1 MGKSLDFF
9 PVYHNIVNM
18 DISRIY
24 APKILSDL
32 EKKMVI
38 VTGPRQVGKTWISK
52 KIATKFKRPLYLNY
66 DNDEH
71 REIIDAGDWDADVD
85 LLILDEIH
93 RKANWKRFVKGVYD
107 TKPASMRMLITG
119 SARLDVMQNIGESMA
134 GRFFVHH
141 ILPLSVAELNQVEG
155 NEVTQTV
162 SPLTH
167 LLERS
172 GFPEPF
178 LASQEDSQRWHTLYL
193 DSLIRA
199 DVLNFATV
207 DDLQALTNVVKHLQ
221 TSVASSVSYSSIA
234 QNIGKSPE
242 TVKRY
247 IQILSDLYII
257 FIVRP
262 FSHKI
267 NRAILKEPKI
277 YFYDTAL
284 VSSEASRLENL
295 VALELLKDVRY
306 RENHTGIQRTVHYV
320 RTKENKEVD
329 FLIAEGS
336 TPLQLIEVKQSD
348 ITVSKNL
355 RIFSEKYDIPAVQ
368 IVRNTTLTKVNRD
381 GVVVQ
386 NMAEFLG
393 ELLQV

>member
-1 MGKSLDFF
+1 
-9 PVYHNIVNM
+9 M

-52 KIATKFKRPLYLNY
+52 QIATHFKRPLYLNY
-66 DNDEH
+66 DNYEQ
-71 REIIDAGDWDADVD
+71 RQIIDAADWDSDVD

-93 RKANWKRFVKGVYD
+93 RKTNWKQFVKGIYD
-107 TKPASMRMLITG
+107 TRPTSMRMLLTG
-119 SARLDVMQNIGESMA
+119 SARLDVMQKIGESMA

-141 ILPLSVAELNQVEG
+141 ILPLSVAELRQVEASDLALP
-155 NEVTQTV
+155 V
-162 SPLTH
+162 SSLTH

-178 LASQEDSQRWHTLYL
+178 LASQEDSQRWHPLYL

-207 DDLQALTNVVKHLQ
+207 DDLQAMTNVVKQLQ
-221 TSVASSVSYSSIA
+221 LSVASPVSYSSIA
-234 QNIGKSPE
+234 KNIGKSPE

-247 IQILSDLYII
+247 IQILSDLYIV
-257 FIVRP
+257 FIIRP

-267 NRAILKEPKI
+267 HRAILKEPKI

-284 VSSEASRLENL
+284 VPGAAARLENL

-306 RENHTGIQRTVHYV
+306 RENHTGVTRTVHYI

-329 FLIAEGS
+329 FLIAEGNM
-336 TPLQLIEVKQSD
+336 PLQLIEVKQSD
-348 ITVSKNL
+348 ITVSKSL
-355 RIFSEKYDIPAVQ
+355 RQFSEKYQIPAIQ
-368 IVRNTTLTKVNRD
+368 IVKNTTLTKVNRD

-386 NMAEFLG
+386 NMRDYLG
-393 ELLQV
+393 ALLQL

>member
-1 MGKSLDFF
+1 
-9 PVYHNIVNM
+9 M

-38 VTGPRQVGKTWISK
+38 VTGPRQVGKTWISQ
-52 KIATKFKRPLYLNY
+52 KIATKFQRPLYLNY
-66 DNDEH
+66 DNYEH
-71 REIIDAGDWDADVD
+71 RAIIDAADWGADVD

-93 RKANWKRFVKGVYD
+93 RKSNWKQFVKGIYD
-107 TKPASMRMLITG
+107 TKPTNMRMLLTG

-141 ILPLSVAELNQVEG
+141 ILPLSVAELDTVEQG
-155 NEVTQTV
+155 RQ
-162 SPLTH
+162 SAPALSLTH

-178 LASQEDSQRWHTLYL
+178 LASQEDAKRWHTLYL

-221 TSVASSVSYSSIA
+221 ASVASPVSYSSIA

-257 FIVRP
+257 FLVRP

-277 YFYDTAL
+277 YFYDIAL
-284 VSSEASRLENL
+284 VPDESARLENL

-306 RENHTGIQRTVHYV
+306 RENHTGTKRTVHYI

-329 FLIAEGS
+329 FLIAEGN
-336 TPLQLIEVKQSD
+336 TALQLIEVKRSD
-348 ITVSKNL
+348 ISVSKNL
-355 RIFSEKYDIPAVQ
+355 KMFSNKYGIPGIQ
-368 IVRNTTLTKVNRD
+368 IVQNTTLTKVDRD
-381 GVVVQ
+381 GIVVQ
-386 NMAEFLG
+386 NMAEFLRS
-393 ELLQV
+393 LLQI

>member
-1 MGKSLDFF
+1 
-9 PVYHNIVNM
+9 M

-24 APKILSDL
+24 VPKILSDL

-52 KIATKFKRPLYLNY
+52 EIATKFQRSLYLNY

-71 REIIDAGDWDADVD
+71 REIVDAVDWDADVD

-93 RKANWKRFVKGVYD
+93 RKTNWKQFVKGIYD
-107 TKPASMRMLITG
+107 TKPATMRILLTG

-141 ILPLSVAELNQVEG
+141 ILPLSVAELDKVAGSEILHS
-155 NEVTQTV
+155 V

-178 LASQEDSQRWHTLYL
+178 LVSQEDAKRWHTLYL

-221 TSVASSVSYSSIA
+221 SNVASPVSYSSIA
-234 QNIGKSPE
+234 KNIGKSPE

-284 VSSEASRLENL
+284 VPDEAARLENL
-295 VALELLKDVRY
+295 VALELLKDVYY
-306 RENHTGIQRTVHYV
+306 RENHTGTKRTVHYI

-329 FLIAEGS
+329 FLIAEEDI
-336 TPLQLIEVKQSD
+336 PLQLIEVKRSD
-348 ITVSKNL
+348 ISVSKNL
-355 RIFSEKYDIPAVQ
+355 RLFSEKYNIPGIQ
-368 IVRNTTLTKVNRD
+368 IVKNTTLTRVDRD
-381 GVVVQ
+381 GIVVQ
-386 NMAEFLG
+386 NMADFLRS
-393 ELLQV
+393 LLQI